1 MIAISHVSKS
11 FNRKA
16 ALDDVSLT
24 IESGQIYGLLGPNGA
39 GKTTLIRIINQII
52 QADQGSIQVDGK
64 FLTENHWK
72 DFGYLPEERGLYKAM
87 CVSDMLVFIASLR
100 GLTRHDA
107 RNNVNHWLAK
117 FDISSW
123 SKTKIESLSKGM
135 AQKVQFIAA
144 VVHQPTYLILDEPLS
159 GFDPINV
166 DLILSELKAMKAEGK
181 TIILST
187 HNMKSVEEI
196 CDQVGLLHKSKL
208 IVEDAVHKLRENQ
221 RRGEFVVRFSGNMIA
236 LANALWTEF
245 ELLETLELGD
255 NRFQIIVKQR
265 GERSFEDL
273 ASNLMGKIK
282 LESISERLP
291 SMQEVFLGLI
301 AKEEEKNEE

>member
-1 MIAISHVSKS
+1 VS
-11 FNRKA
+11 
-16 ALDDVSLT
+16 
-24 IESGQIYGLLGPNGA
+24 
-39 GKTTLIRIINQII
+39 
-52 QADQGSIQVDGK
+52 
-64 FLTENHWK
+64 
-72 DFGYLPEERGLYKAM
+72 
-87 CVSDMLVFIASLR
+87 
-100 GLTRHDA
+100 
-107 RNNVNHWLAK
+107 HWLAK

-208 IVEDAVHKLRENQ
+208 IVEDTVHKLRENQ
-221 RRGEFVVRFSGNMIA
+221 RSGEFVVRFSGNMIA
-236 LANALWTEF
+236 LANALWIEF

-282 LESISERLP
+282 LESIAERLP

-301 AKEEEKNEE
+301 AKEEERNEE